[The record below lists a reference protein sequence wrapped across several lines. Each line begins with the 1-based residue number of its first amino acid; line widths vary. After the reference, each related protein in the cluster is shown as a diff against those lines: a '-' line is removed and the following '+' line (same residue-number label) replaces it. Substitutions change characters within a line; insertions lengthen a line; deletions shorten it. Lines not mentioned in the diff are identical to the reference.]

1 MTAPKDE
8 TPEEVAAVLFRIAL
22 SDAGGEMKVRYIA
35 AALVA
40 AYRAGQEAMRERAAA
55 LLSEWDCD
63 CEFDDDRERCAS
75 CSVNIRA
82 LPIEDKP

>member
-1 MTAPKDE
+1 MKTKTLWNIAQSIDYDDDHVSRKNCL
-8 TPEEVAAVLFRIAL
+8 TCLCIHEELQ
-22 SDAGGEMKVRYIA
+22 
-35 AALVA
+35 A

-75 CSVNIRA
+75 CSVDIRA